1 MSIVTLTTDFGN
13 KDYSVAAVKGAIL
26 STFKNPK
33 IIDISHQI
41 EPYNVTQAAYVLKN
55 AYKNFPKG
63 SIHIV
68 GVESE
73 RTPENGHIAMY
84 FDGHYFIGA
93 DNGIFTMIK
102 GEIKADKIVII
113 NIHNQNAI
121 TFPALDTFIKVAAH
135 LSRNG
140 SLEVIGKAT
149 NEIRELV
156 ELKPVVNAKGDQIV
170 GSVIY
175 VDNYGNVITNITRK
189 LFNEVGKSRKYT
201 IFARNVKFKKVYET
215 YSDAIDFTI
224 PKEKREEDGKK
235 IALFN
240 DAEHLELAIYKS
252 NPLSVGSA
260 YNLFGLEYRDSVTVK
275 FN

>member
-55 AYKNFPKG
+55 AYKNFPQG
-63 SIHIV
+63 SIHII

-113 NIHNQNAI
+113 NINNQNAI
-121 TFPALDTFIKVAAH
+121 SFPALDTFIKVAAH

-156 ELKPVVNAKGDQIV
+156 ELKPVVNAKVDQIV

-260 YNLFGLEYRDSVTVK
+260 YNLFGLEYRDTVTVK

>member
-55 AYKNFPKG
+55 AYKNFPQG

-73 RTPENGHIAMY
+73 ITPENGHIAMY

-113 NIHNQNAI
+113 NINNQNAI
-121 TFPALDTFIKVAAH
+121 SFPALDTFIKVAAH

-156 ELKPVVNAKGDQIV
+156 ELKPVVNAKVDQIV

-260 YNLFGLEYRDSVTVK
+260 YNLFGLEYRDTVTVK

>member
-26 STFKNPK
+26 STIKNPK

-55 AYKNFPKG
+55 AYKNFPQG

-156 ELKPVVNAKGDQIV
+156 ELKPVVNAKVDQIV

>member
-26 STFKNPK
+26 STIKNPK

-55 AYKNFPKG
+55 AYKNFPQG

-73 RTPENGHIAMY
+73 ITPENGHIAMY

-113 NIHNQNAI
+113 NIHNQNSI
-121 TFPALDTFIKVAAH
+121 TFPALDTFVKVAAH

-156 ELKPVVNAKGDQIV
+156 ELKPVVNVKVDQIV

>member
-1 MSIVTLTTDFGN
+1 
-13 KDYSVAAVKGAIL
+13 
-26 STFKNPK
+26 
-33 IIDISHQI
+33 
-41 EPYNVTQAAYVLKN
+41 
-55 AYKNFPKG
+55 
-63 SIHIV
+63 
-68 GVESE
+68 
-73 RTPENGHIAMY
+73 
-84 FDGHYFIGA
+84 
-93 DNGIFTMIK
+93 MIK

-113 NIHNQNAI
+113 NINNQNAI
-121 TFPALDTFIKVAAH
+121 SFPVLDTFIKVAAH

-156 ELKPVVNAKGDQIV
+156 ELKPVVNAKVDQIV

-201 IFARNVKFKKVYET
+201 ILLGMLNSKGNET

-252 NPLSVGSA
+252 NPLSVGS
-260 YNLFGLEYRDSVTVK
+260 T
-275 FN
+275 

>member
-26 STFKNPK
+26 STIKNPK

-55 AYKNFPKG
+55 AYKNFPQG

-113 NIHNQNAI
+113 NINNQNAI
-121 TFPALDTFIKVAAH
+121 SFPALDTFIKVAAH

-156 ELKPVVNAKGDQIV
+156 ELKPVVNAKVDQIV

-189 LFNEVGKSRKYT
+189 LFNEVGKSRKYI

>member
-55 AYKNFPKG
+55 AYKNFPRG

-113 NIHNQNAI
+113 NINNQNAI
-121 TFPALDTFIKVAAH
+121 SFPVLDTFIKVAAH

-156 ELKPVVNAKGDQIV
+156 ELKPVVNAKVDQIV

-215 YSDAIDFTI
+215 YSDAIDFSI

>member
-33 IIDISHQI
+33 IIDISHHI

-55 AYKNFPKG
+55 AYKNFPQG

-73 RTPENGHIAMY
+73 RTPENSHLAMY

-156 ELKPVVNAKGDQIV
+156 ELKPVVNAKVDQIV

-215 YSDAIDFTI
+215 YSDAIDFSI

>member
-26 STFKNPK
+26 STIKNPK

-55 AYKNFPKG
+55 AYKNFPQG

-73 RTPENGHIAMY
+73 ITPENGHIAMY

-113 NIHNQNAI
+113 NINNQNAI
-121 TFPALDTFIKVAAH
+121 SFPALDTFVKVAAH

-156 ELKPVVNAKGDQIV
+156 ELKPVVNVKVDQIV

>member
-55 AYKNFPKG
+55 AYKNFPQG

-113 NIHNQNAI
+113 NINNQNAI
-121 TFPALDTFIKVAAH
+121 SFPALDTFIKVAAH

-156 ELKPVVNAKGDQIV
+156 ELKPVVNAKVDQIV

-215 YSDAIDFTI
+215 YSDAIDFSI

>member
-55 AYKNFPKG
+55 AYKNFPRG

-93 DNGIFTMIK
+93 DNGIFTMIM

-113 NIHNQNAI
+113 NINNQNAI
-121 TFPALDTFIKVAAH
+121 SFPVLDTFIKVAAH

-156 ELKPVVNAKGDQIV
+156 ELKPVVNAKVDQIV

>member
-73 RTPENGHIAMY
+73 RTPENSHLAMY

-113 NIHNQNAI
+113 NIHNQNTI
-121 TFPALDTFIKVAAH
+121 NFPALDTFIKVAAH

-201 IFARNVKFKKVYET
+201 IFARNVKFKKIYET

>member
-55 AYKNFPKG
+55 AYKNFPQG

-113 NIHNQNAI
+113 NIHNQNTI
-121 TFPALDTFIKVAAH
+121 NFPVLDTFIKVAAH

-156 ELKPVVNAKGDQIV
+156 ELKPVVNAKVDQIV

-189 LFNEVGKSRKYT
+189 QFNKVGKSRKYI

-215 YSDAIDFTI
+215 YSNAIDFTI

-240 DAEHLELAIYKS
+240 DADHLELAIYKS

>member
-55 AYKNFPKG
+55 AYKNFPQG

-156 ELKPVVNAKGDQIV
+156 ELKPVVNVKVDQIV

-215 YSDAIDFTI
+215 YSDAIDFSI